1 MKGEMDT
8 VDDEEENKRKGI
20 PQGSSPD
27 KYSPRMTFCIRTIID
42 LFLDHHRQSKILFF
56 MHVFLLHWKFK
67 KCKVFTLLLRFS
79 QFTKRTG
86 TRYISMVF
94 FE

>member
-27 KYSPRMTFCIRTIID
+27 NEYIENKIKRCLGFKTI
-42 LFLDHHRQSKILFF
+42 
-56 MHVFLLHWKFK
+56 
-67 KCKVFTLLLRFS
+67 TN
-79 QFTKRTG
+79 
-86 TRYISMVF
+86 
-94 FE
+94 